1 MTMSLTAVALMSHGT
16 EALRHFLDPHYSLMF
31 HDTCSH
37 QIDVANKI
45 SAKKPETLVVITP
58 HGVRAEGMITIS
70 YAEWVEGHL
79 DIYPSQPLHDTY
91 AINRPLAEHL
101 IQSLGPIL
109 TAAIS
114 YGASAGEFNRLPLDW
129 GAHVPLR
136 FIQAFLPSSPSV
148 VILTPSRSLSLAD
161 LFSYG
166 QHLASLLRHWPSSVA
181 LIASGDLSH
190 THDPSGPY
198 GFDAEA
204 ASFDHDFVT
213 MLKTCQAR
221 WLLSLPA
228 DHIDRV
234 KVDALWQVAIMLGV
248 LSRVNHGPWHISG
261 YSCPT
266 YFGMVSSFVDV
277 YET

>member
-1 MTMSLTAVALMSHGT
+1 MSLTGVALMSHGT
-16 EALRHFLDPHYSLMF
+16 EALIHFLDPHHSLAF

-37 QIDVANKI
+37 QIDVASKI
-45 SAKKPETLVVITP
+45 AAKSPETLVVITP

-79 DIYPSQPLHDTY
+79 DIHPSQPLHDTY
-91 AINRPLAEHL
+91 AVNRPLAEHL
-101 IQSLGPIL
+101 IHSLGPVS

-136 FIQAFLPSSPSV
+136 FIQTFLPSPPSV
-148 VILTPSRSLSLAD
+148 VILTPSRSLSLAS
-161 LFSYG
+161 LFSYD
-166 QHLASLLRHWPSSVA
+166 QHLASLLKQWPSPVA

-190 THDPSGPY
+190 THNPSGPY
-198 GFDAEA
+198 GFDSGA
-204 ASFDHDFVT
+204 ASFDRDFVT
-213 MLKTCQAR
+213 ILKTCQAR

-228 DHIDRV
+228 DYINRV

-248 LSRVNHGPWHISG
+248 LSRVTHGSWDISG

-266 YFGMVSSFVDV
+266 YFGMASGFVDV
-277 YET
+277 YDTQT